1 MKQTEAHKRLN
12 SHRAPNLQS
21 IELTVHVVVAG
32 SEPEPREGPR
42 RADGRMDHV
51 REQGIAVRFVRL
63 ITGNAADAHSEEQ
76 QCNLWHA
83 AAETS
88 VVFLS

>member
-12 SHRAPNLQS
+12 SNRAPNLQS

-76 QCNLWHA
+76 QCNLWRA